1 MRDQVIE
8 AYRTLYRQEPTIIV
22 RAPGRVNLLG
32 AHVDYNEGW
41 VLPGAIDRSIWLAAG
56 PRNDEVVRVTS
67 IDFGQEGEADL
78 RALRAGTDPNLV
90 REPGPTWLNYPAGV
104 AWVMQDA
111 GYELAGMDV
120 VFAGDIPVGAG
131 VSSSAA
137 VEVAFLLAWEALSD
151 QGLDGLKRAQLGQRV
166 ENNYLGLGSGIMDQ
180 FASIHGVSGKLIL
193 LDCRTLD
200 YSLKP
205 FPADTV
211 VLVADSGVRREL
223 AHSEYN
229 VRRQQCQEAV
239 AILKQYLPKIRTLRD
254 VSVTEFQEHAAFLPE
269 ILRRRAQHVIEE
281 CARVLKGVEALE
293 KNDLARFGQSVIGSH
308 ISSRDLYEVSI
319 PELDVLASAAWAAR
333 GCHGA
338 RLTGAG
344 FGGCVVA
351 IAEQTAASDV
361 AGEISAAFEK
371 EFGRQ
376 PVLFACRI
384 GEGASCETL

>member
-1 MRDQVIE
+1 VRDQVIE
-8 AYRTLYRQEPTIIV
+8 AFRTLYRRDPAIIV
-22 RAPGRVNLLG
+22 RAPGRINLLG

-41 VLPGAIDRSIWLAAG
+41 VLPGAIDRAIWLAAA
-56 PRNDEVVRVTS
+56 PRSDRIVRIS
-67 IDFGQEGEADL
+67 SLDFGQEGEADL
-78 RALRAGTDPNLV
+78 STLRKGTTPQLV

-104 AWVMQDA
+104 AWVMLDA
-111 GYELAGMDV
+111 GYELLGMDA

-137 VEVAFLLAWEALSD
+137 VEVAFGLAWEALS
-151 QGLDGLKRAQLGQRV
+151 GLELDELEVAQLGQRV
-166 ENNYLGLGSGIMDQ
+166 ENDYLGLGSGIMDQ
-180 FASIHGVSGKLIL
+180 FASIHGKSGNLIL
-193 LDCRTLD
+193 LDCRTLEH
-200 YSLKP
+200 SFKP

-239 AILKQYLPKIRTLRD
+239 TILKRYLPDIQTLRD
-254 VSVTEFQEHAAFLPE
+254 VSVQEFQAHAARLPD

-281 CARVLKGVEALE
+281 CARVFQGVEALE
-293 KNDLARFGQSVIGSH
+293 GGDLSRFGVLVNGSH

-319 PELDVLASAAWAAR
+319 PELDVLASAAWNEP

-351 IAEQTAASDV
+351 VAEKAAASDV
-361 AGEISAAFEK
+361 ASGISVAFEN
-371 EFGRQ
+371 EYGRR
-376 PVLFACRI
+376 PTIFACKI
-384 GEGASCETL
+384 GPGATCEVL

>member
-1 MRDQVIE
+1 VREQVIE
-8 AYRTLYRQEPTIIV
+8 AFRTLYRREPAILV

-56 PRNDEVVRVTS
+56 PRSDDHARIS
-67 IDFGQEGEADL
+67 SLDFGQEGEANL
-78 RALRAGTDPNLV
+78 GALRAGTSPNLV
-90 REPGPTWLNYPAGV
+90 QQPGPTWLNYPAGV
-104 AWVMQDA
+104 AWVLQDA
-111 GYELAGMDV
+111 GYELAGMDA

-137 VEVAFLLAWEALSD
+137 VEVAFLLAWEALSKHE
-151 QGLDGLKRAQLGQRV
+151 LDGLERAKLGRRV
-166 ENNYLGLGSGIMDQ
+166 ENDYLGLGSGIMDQ

-193 LDCRTLD
+193 LDCRTLEH
-200 YSLKP
+200 SLKP
-205 FPADTV
+205 FPSGTV

-239 AILKQYLPKIRTLRD
+239 AILKRYLPDIRALRD
-254 VSVTEFQEHAAFLPE
+254 VTVPEFREYEAQLPE
-269 ILRRRAQHVIEE
+269 ILRRRAQHVVEE
-281 CARVLKGVEALE
+281 CARVLEGVEALE
-293 KNDLARFGQSVIGSH
+293 QADLNRFGRAVIGSH

-319 PELDVLASAAWAAR
+319 PELDVLASAAWAAPR
-333 GCHGA
+333 GYGA

-351 IAEQTAASDV
+351 VAEQEAASDV
-361 AGEISAAFEK
+361 AREISQSFEN
-371 EFGRQ
+371 EFSRQ
-376 PVLFACRI
+376 PTLFACKI
-384 GEGASCETL
+384 GPGASCETL